1 MKFKSIEKIHEG
13 KFITRYDLHYE
24 TASGKQKNYEMI
36 SRNKNITDFAAL
48 HDGRVD
54 AVVMIMHDEK
64 NEQILLSREFR
75 MAPGEWV
82 YNFPAGLIDKGEDA
96 ASAAE
101 RELREETGLHLD
113 RIDEIWT
120 ESYSAVGFSNEKNI
134 VIVGKASGEIQ
145 PSDSELE
152 EIEAFWYTKAEI
164 RALLKVARFAA
175 RTQAYCALWSK
186 QSAVAFPTAP

>member
-1 MKFKSIEKIHEG
+1 MQFKSIKKIHEG
-13 KFITRYDLHYE
+13 KFITRYDLDYE
-24 TASGKQKNYEMI
+24 TKSGKHKTYEMI
-36 SRNKNITDFAAL
+36 SRNPNITDFSAL

-54 AVVMIMHDEK
+54 AVVMIMTDPTG
-64 NEQILLSREFR
+64 EQILLSREFR

-82 YNFPAGLIDKGEDA
+82 YNFPAGLIDRGEDA

-101 RELREETGLHLD
+101 RELREETGLRLEH
-113 RIDEIWT
+113 IDEIWM

-134 VIVGKASGEIQ
+134 VITGTASGEIK

-186 QSAVAFPTAP
+186 Q

>member
-1 MKFKSIEKIHEG
+1 MKFKSIKKILEG
-13 KFITRYDLHYE
+13 KFISRYDIQYE
-24 TASGKQKNYEMI
+24 TPSGKIKNYEMI
-36 SRNKNITDFAAL
+36 SRNKNINSFEEL
-48 HDGRVD
+48 HDGKVD
-54 AVVMIMHDEK
+54 AVVMIMHDK
-64 NEQILLSREFR
+64 DNEHVLLSREFR

-96 ASAAE
+96 ASAAS

-113 RIDEIWT
+113 HIEEIWM

-134 VIVGKASGEIQ
+134 CIVGTASGEIL

-152 EIEAFWYTKAEI
+152 EIEAYWYSKAEV

-175 RTQAYCALWSK
+175 RTQAYCILWSK
-186 QSAVAFPTAP
+186 N